1 MGQRNRYFYGEQGHY
16 EIHMTCILHI
26 TRINNVESLMFA
38 KRIRM
43 AVFTIESLWHSRAS
57 ECRIWS
63 SKVLFLKGTENFEKF
78 VPHWGLDKNII
89 IILLLPSKFT
99 NFLILFTNMTH
110 LTLLIQ
116 AACRRYVIYKLHFNI
131 KSLRLSGRTKEYRIW
146 RSEVQFQMGT
156 QNFFLVPGSWQE
168 KRCLTLFLYPAP
180 SVCNKMWRKW
190 LHQ

>member
-38 KRIRM
+38 KRKRM

-57 ECRIWS
+57 ECRIRS

-78 VPHWGLDKNII
+78 VPHWGLDKKH

-99 NFLILFTNMTH
+99 NFLIPFTNMTH

-146 RSEVQFQMGT
+146 RSEVQFQMRT

-168 KRCLTLFLYPAP
+168 KRCLSLFLYPAP